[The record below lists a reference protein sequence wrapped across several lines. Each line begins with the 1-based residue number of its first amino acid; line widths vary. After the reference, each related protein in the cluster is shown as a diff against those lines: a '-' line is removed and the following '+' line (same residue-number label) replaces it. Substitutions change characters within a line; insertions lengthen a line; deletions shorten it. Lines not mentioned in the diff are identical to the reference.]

1 MCHHLSLA
9 TVDCLVVKHFRFQLL
24 LPGELQWY
32 MLCRVG
38 SGVLVVLD
46 GPGGQVDILKW
57 SKMSSMCLV
66 VGQHQS
72 VCIQAGG
79 WTLAVVPQSPLKI

>member
-1 MCHHLSLA
+1 M
-9 TVDCLVVKHFRFQLL
+9 LL
-24 LPGELQWY
+24 GELQWY

-38 SGVLVVLD
+38 SGVLVLLD
-46 GPGGQVDILKW
+46 GPGGQVDLLKW
-57 SKMSSMCLV
+57 SKMSSVCLI

-79 WTLAVVPQSPLKI
+79 RTLAVVFSSAPVPPENLTATCP